1 MTCLRCEDLTLG
13 YETKKVVTN
22 LKMEIPRGKI
32 ISIIGPNGSG
42 KSTILRSFSKLLN
55 PLSGQIYLESKN
67 LSNID
72 NKILAKR
79 VAMLLQKNTCPRD
92 LKVKDLIYYGRLPHK
107 KWYELRNSEDDEI
120 VEFAIKK
127 TGTSSMVDK
136 SISQLSGGESQ
147 RVWLAMAIAQNPEIM
162 LLDEPT
168 TYLDIGY
175 QLELLEL
182 VKSLNKD
189 METTIIMVLH
199 DLNQAAKYSDMIYIL
214 KDGKIYDCGKPEN
227 VINKKMLLE
236 VYNVE
241 GKIFHDEEGKPIVIP
256 LRRGEKIG

>member
-1 MTCLRCEDLTLG
+1 MNCLTCENLTLG

-22 LKMEIPRGKI
+22 LKMEIPREKI

-55 PLSGQIYLESKN
+55 PIDGKILLERKN
-67 LSNID
+67 LKDID
-72 NKILAKR
+72 NKVLARR
-79 VAMLLQKNTCPRD
+79 VAMLLQRNTCPRD

-107 KWYELRNSEDDEI
+107 KWYEFKNLEDDKI
-120 VEFAIKK
+120 VEFAINK
-127 TGTSSMVDK
+127 TGINSMVDK

-147 RVWLAMAIAQNPEIM
+147 RVWLAMAIAQNPKIM

-182 VKSLNKD
+182 VKSLNRD
-189 METTIIMVLH
+189 MKMTIIMVLH
-199 DLNQAAKYSDMIYIL
+199 DLNQAAKYSDIIYVL
-214 KDGKIYDCGKPEN
+214 KDGKIYDCGQPEDI
-227 VINKKMLLE
+227 INKKMLLD
-236 VYNVE
+236 VYDVE
-241 GKIFHDEEGKPIVIP
+241 GKIFYDEEGKPIVIP
-256 LRRGEKIG
+256 IRRGEKIG